1 MHEMKKDFIGLLFE
15 LLFVTGFTVFLFLF
29 IAIVMR

>member
-1 MHEMKKDFIGLLFE
+1 MYEMKKDLLGLLFE
-15 LLFVTGFTVFLFLF
+15 LLFVTGFTLFLFLF